1 MNIESLT
8 LDRLRVGDCLT
19 VERVVGEDAMKR
31 RLEDLGV
38 VSGTRITCCMK
49 SPLGDPCAYWIR
61 GAVIAL
67 RATDARRIVGIPCAL
82 REEPSV

>member
-8 LDRLRVGDCLT
+8 LNQLRVGDCLT
-19 VERVVGEDAMKR
+19 VADVYGEDSMRR

-38 VSGTRITCCMK
+38 VAGTQISCLMR
-49 SPLGDPCAYWIR
+49 SPMGDPCAYWIR

-67 RATDARRIVGIPCAL
+67 RDQDAQQIIGTRCPDRKERL
-82 REEPSV
+82 L